1 MHRWFGGGWR
11 RLDFSLTS
19 SMVVILSTLALL
31 VGMVA
36 GHHTNRFGDWLLI
49 PSPTLSRYM
58 IMGNS
63 FNCLTIIDY
72 IGGRALDLESRHLD
86 TWLHT
91 FLAGRL
97 WAKPLSLSNLRF
109 FSYTLMGIIFTNYLT
124 ELWWEYN
131 QLLGWKHY
139 TGKGYTKVGDH
150 FLLSI
155 HYCFPLPLESVF
167 FSSKQQLHLSHLF
180 EYGELKHGYD
190 VGDWSYFTFSR
201 EVGEVVDRCC
211 GC

>member
-1 MHRWFGGGWR
+1 MHHWPGRGWR
-11 RLDFSLTS
+11 KLDFSLTS

-31 VGMVA
+31 VGMVE
-36 GHHTNRFGDWLLI
+36 GHHTNRFGGWLLI

-72 IGGRALDLESRHLD
+72 IGGRALDLESRNLD

-97 WAKPLSLSNLRF
+97 WGKPLSLSSLRF
-109 FSYTLMGIIFTNYLT
+109 FSYTIMGINFTNYLT
-124 ELWWEYN
+124 DLWWEYN
-131 QLLGWKHY
+131 QIMGWKHY

-150 FLLSI
+150 FYYLFTNVFHCLLNPFYFLLTNNYI
-155 HYCFPLPLESVF
+155 
-167 FSSKQQLHLSHLF
+167 SHIFLNM
-180 EYGELKHGYD
+180 
-190 VGDWSYFTFSR
+190 R
-201 EVGEVVDRCC
+201 N
-211 GC
+211 

>member
-1 MHRWFGGGWR
+1 MHHWLGGGWR

-31 VGMVA
+31 VGMVE

-97 WAKPLSLSNLRF
+97 WGKSLSLSNLRF
-109 FSYTLMGIIFTNYLT
+109 FSYTIRGIIFTNYLT
-124 ELWWEYN
+124 ELWWWWKDRTNIKHVEPWYN
-131 QLLGWKHY
+131 GCCSFV
-139 TGKGYTKVGDH
+139 TG
-150 FLLSI
+150 
-155 HYCFPLPLESVF
+155 
-167 FSSKQQLHLSHLF
+167 HLQAPRPDITS
-180 EYGELKHGYD
+180 
-190 VGDWSYFTFSR
+190 
-201 EVGEVVDRCC
+201 
-211 GC
+211 

>member
-11 RLDFSLTS
+11 RPDFSLTF

-31 VGMVA
+31 VGMVE

-72 IGGRALDLESRHLD
+72 LGGRALDLESRHLD

-97 WAKPLSLSNLRF
+97 WGKSLSLSNLRF
-109 FSYTLMGIIFTNYLT
+109 FSYTIVGITFTNYLT
-124 ELWWEYN
+124 ELWWEYISYWN
-131 QLLGWKHY
+131 ENTILERAIQKWEIIFYYLFTTVFHCLLNLFS
-139 TGKGYTKVGDH
+139 
-150 FLLSI
+150 FLLSNNHI
-155 HYCFPLPLESVF
+155 FHVFLNTGNWSMGMMSGTGVISV
-167 FSSKQQLHLSHLF
+167 S
-180 EYGELKHGYD
+180 
-190 VGDWSYFTFSR
+190 T
-201 EVGEVVDRCC
+201 
-211 GC
+211 

>member
-109 FSYTLMGIIFTNYLT
+109 FSYTIMGIIFTNYLT

-150 FLLSI
+150 FFYYLFTTVFHCLLNLFSFLLSNNYI
-155 HYCFPLPLESVF
+155 FHVF
-167 FSSKQQLHLSHLF
+167 LNMGNWSMGMMSGTGVILLS
-180 EYGELKHGYD
+180 
-190 VGDWSYFTFSR
+190 T
-201 EVGEVVDRCC
+201 
-211 GC
+211 